1 MTFDPTADRLR
12 WAEDRAHALR
22 RLYGDLDG
30 IDLLRAMIQKEYPGR
45 IAVTSSFGAE
55 AAVLLDMVARV
66 DPAIPVLVLDTGK
79 LFSETYAYIE
89 RLSNHLGLTDVRLY
103 RPSDE
108 EVMAEDPEGALYKS
122 DPDACC
128 NLRKARPLA
137 DELQA
142 RIW

>member
-12 WAEDRAHALR
+12 WAEDRVHALR

-66 DPAIPVLVLDTGK
+66 DPATPVLVLTWK
-79 LFSETYAYIE
+79 VVSN
-89 RLSNHLGLTDVRLY
+89 LSRIDGLSKHLGLSTRLY

-108 EVMAEDPEGALYKS
+108 
-122 DPDACC
+122 
-128 NLRKARPLA
+128 
-137 DELQA
+137 
-142 RIW
+142 